1 MTTGWREVEATRLC
15 AGAATDSSE
24 RVADETAIGFVY
36 NGEPWAVMMAT
47 PADLEDFAVGFSLAE
62 NVVDEAREVELVD
75 ATRNDD
81 GIALAL
87 SIPSA
92 RFEALTA
99 RRRAFEGRAGCGICG
114 IGVLDVAMRAPPV
127 VPGGAPIA
135 AASIAATLARLAA
148 AQPINA
154 ATGGV
159 HAAAWCG
166 SGKLLVREDV
176 GRHNAI
182 DKLVGAL
189 AREGRARDGAL
200 VVTSRASYEV
210 VHKAATAGIGVVAA
224 ISAPTTLAIRVA
236 EAAGVALA
244 AFARGG
250 AMTVYTHPDRIVP

>member
-1 MTTGWREVEATRLC
+1 MSAGWRECPATRL
-15 AGAATDSSE
+15 ADGRATPGVE
-24 RVADETAIGFVY
+24 RVADEVAIGFVY
-36 NGEPWAVMMAT
+36 NGEPYAVMMAT
-47 PADLEDFAVGFSLAE
+47 PDDLEDFAVGFSLTE
-62 NVVDEAREVELVD
+62 GVVAGAREVELVD
-75 ATRNDD
+75 ATRTAD

-92 RFEALTA
+92 RYEALVE

-127 VPGGAPIA
+127 VAAGAPVSA
-135 AASIAATLARLAA
+135 AAIAATLAALGA
-148 AQPINA
+148 AQPLNA

-159 HAAAWCG
+159 HAAAWCDAG
-166 SGKLLVREDV
+166 AMLVREDV

-189 AREGRARDGAL
+189 ARGGRGREGAL

-210 VHKAATAGIGVVAA
+210 VHKVASAGIGVVAA
-224 ISAPTTLAIRVA
+224 ISAPTALAIRVA
-236 EAAGVALA
+236 EQARVALA

-250 AMTVYTHPDRIVP
+250 AMTVYTHADRIVP

>member
-1 MTTGWREVEATRLC
+1 MSAGWRELAATRLA
-15 AGAATDSSE
+15 AGRAVPGAE
-24 RVADETAIGFVY
+24 RVADEVAIGFVY
-36 NGEPWAVMMAT
+36 NGEPYAVMMAT
-47 PADLEDFAVGFSLAE
+47 PDDLEDFAVGFSLTE
-62 NVVDEAREVELVD
+62 GVVAGASEVELVD
-75 ATRNDD
+75 ATRTTD

-87 SIPSA
+87 SISSA
-92 RFEALTA
+92 RYEAMVE

-114 IGVLDVAMRAPPV
+114 IGVLDVAMRAPRV
-127 VPGGAPIA
+127 VAPGAPVA
-135 AASIAATLARLAA
+135 AASIASTLAALAA
-148 AQPINA
+148 AQPLNA

-166 SGKLLVREDV
+166 PGGMLVREDV

-189 AREGRARDGAL
+189 ARGEHERDGAL

-210 VHKAATAGIGVVAA
+210 VHKAASAGIGVVAA

-236 EAAGVALA
+236 EQAGVALA

-250 AMTVYTHPDRIVP
+250 AMTVYAHLERIVP